1 MPSDTGLIGRGPKI
15 AGSSGR
21 TGMSNCVR
29 VINLNDEQRQEL
41 ERQAT
46 SWELTHRQIE
56 RAHIVLL
63 AASGVPAR
71 AIARRVG
78 CSEPTVI
85 LWRRRFAETGLAG
98 LKERRGTRM
107 PASESVVRP

>member
-1 MPSDTGLIGRGPKI
+1 MP
-15 AGSSGR
+15 
-21 TGMSNCVR
+21 NCVR
-29 VINLNDEQRQEL
+29 VIHLSDGQRQEL
-41 ERQAT
+41 ERRAT
-46 SWELTHRQIE
+46 SWDLTQRQIE

-63 AASGVPAR
+63 AASGMPGR

-98 LKERRGTRM
+98 LKERRGARM
-107 PASESVVRP
+107 PAPSPLSGHDSE